1 MNCNFT
7 ALTVVFPAILSS
19 SFLSVLVLEN
29 ELQARIDQI
38 FNHLERLEILA
49 SKEPPNRR
57 QNAKL

>member
-1 MNCNFT
+1 MK
-7 ALTVVFPAILSS
+7 ASHEREHDLTFP
-19 SFLSVLVLEN
+19 SVIFIVLEN
-29 ELQARIDQI
+29 DLKARIDLI